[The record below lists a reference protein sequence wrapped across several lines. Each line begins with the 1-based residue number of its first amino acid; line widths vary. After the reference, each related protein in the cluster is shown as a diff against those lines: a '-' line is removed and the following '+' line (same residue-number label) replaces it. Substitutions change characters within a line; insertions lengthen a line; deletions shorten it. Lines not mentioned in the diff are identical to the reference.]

1 MSVKLR
7 FRESKSGNKSY
18 YMDIH
23 HNGERWREFI
33 KVNVLN
39 KDTAK
44 SEKVRIIEKIRL
56 NRELELLSD
65 DTGYIPQQFKKL
77 NFFIFADDYLKKYRN
92 RDVRIIASSIEKF
105 KESTNNPKL
114 QIYQI
119 TPAIME
125 TFKNYLIHDAGLS
138 GETPHNYF
146 TRFKKVLK
154 AAKIKGYLK
163 EMPTEDIRFSNP
175 NKDDGIKKQVLNVE
189 ELQKLAAT
197 YCGNEEVKRAFLLA
211 CYSSLG
217 LAEIRDLKWEH
228 IRENRLITKRKK
240 TGELI
245 NNRLNLTALKIL
257 GEPKKRSDYIFN
269 LQSISDNAVNKDI
282 KNWSKRAELEK
293 HLTFY
298 CARHTFACLLLM
310 NGANLKT
317 VADAMGHSSTKSTL
331 KYLNFIQKLQDDAI
345 DNLPSINI

>member
-39 KDTAK
+39 RDTAK
-44 SEKVRIIEKIRL
+44 NEKLRIIEKIRL
-56 NRELELLSD
+56 NRELQLLSD

-77 NFFIFADDYLKKYRN
+77 NFFIFADEYLKTYRN
-92 RDVRIIASSIEKF
+92 KDFRIIANSVQKF

-114 QIYQI
+114 QISQI
-119 TPAIME
+119 TPSIME
-125 TFKNYLIHDAGLS
+125 SFKNYLIYDAGLS

-146 TRFKKVLK
+146 TRFKKILK

-163 EMPTEDIRFSNP
+163 AIPTEDIRFSNP
-175 NKDDGIKKQVLNVE
+175 NKDDKIRKQVLNTE
-189 ELQKLAAT
+189 ELQKLAT
-197 YCGNEEVKRAFLLA
+197 TWCGNDEVKRAFLLA

-217 LAEIRDLKWEH
+217 LAEIRDLKWGN
-228 IRENRLITKRKK
+228 IKKNRLITKRKK

-269 LQSISDNAVNKDI
+269 LQSISDNAVNKGI
-282 KNWSKRAELEK
+282 KNWSKRANLDK
-293 HLTFY
+293 HITFY
-298 CARHTFACLLLM
+298 CARHTFACLLLL

-331 KYLNFIQKLQDDAI
+331 KYLNYIQKLQDEAI
-345 DNLPSINI
+345 DNLPSIEI